1 MFDFHEKRRIRELLY
16 SKPAIGFLFLLTIL
30 LSISA
35 YNRYEIA
42 EETKDRLEAKQAELD
57 ALEERAGTLEAK
69 VRYLEDERGVEE
81 ELRSRFDVAKEGEDV
96 IILVDERHGGG
107 DIRPLDSAEDP
118 KPSFFERLKFW

>member
-16 SKPAIGFLFLLTIL
+16 SKPAIGLLFILTIW

-42 EETKDRLEAKQAELD
+42 AETKEKLDIKQAELD
-57 ALEERAGTLEAK
+57 SMQERANTLEAQ
-69 VRYLEDERGVEE
+69 VHYLEDDRGIEE

-96 IILVDERHGGG
+96 VVLVDERPQGGK
-107 DIRPLDSAEDP
+107 PTTVEPSP
-118 KPSFFERLKFW
+118 KKGSSFFEQLKFW